1 QMNDFPSRRFSQ
13 PVWDGSNLEG
23 RTILLHAEQGFG
35 DTIQFIRYA
44 PLVAGYQGR
53 VFVECYAPLIK
64 LFKCIPGIEQL
75 IVKGETLP
83 EFDVHAPLMSL
94 PGILGTTLETVPAE
108 VPYLYPPIPPIQLAV
123 PPETRLKVGIVWA
136 SKPNHPTTGRRSC
149 PLSFFLNLQSI
160 PGVAL
165 YSLQKDPVASDL
177 AQLQQTGLVQDLSDQ
192 LHDFSDTASAVSQ
205 LDLVI
210 SVDTAVVHLAGALG
224 QKVWLLLSFIP
235 DWRWMLGHEDSLWYP
250 TMRLFRQ
257 ESPGDWA
264 GVFVRVARALEDV
277 LAEKRSH
284 T

>member
-1 QMNDFPSRRFSQ
+1 MNDFPSRRFSQ

-75 IVKGETLP
+75 IIKGETLP

-108 VPYLYPPIPPIQLAV
+108 VPYLSPPIPPIQLEV
-123 PPETRLKVGIVWA
+123 PPETLLKVGIVWA
-136 SKPNHPTTGRRSC
+136 SKPNHPTTGRRSS
-149 PLSFFLNLQSI
+149 PLSYFLNLQSI
-160 PGVAL
+160 SGVAL
-165 YSLQKDPVASDL
+165 YSLQKDPVAADM
-177 AQLQQTGLVQDLSDQ
+177 AQLQQAGLVQDLSDQ
-192 LHDFSDTASAVSQ
+192 LQDFIDTASAVSQ

-210 SVDTAVVHLAGALG
+210 SVDTAVAHLAGALG

-264 GVFVRVARALEDV
+264 GVFVRVAKALEDV
-277 LAEKRSH
+277 VSEKRSH